1 MHRVTMERVGGDL
14 VLVAEDDE
22 GLRELVRCA
31 LTSAGY
37 RVETVA
43 GGAEA
48 LAAARELRPDVLV
61 LDVDL
66 GALSGLEV
74 CYQLRAELGPEFRAV
89 FISGSRIE
97 ELDRTVG
104 ALLGGD
110 AYLVKP
116 FDPARLVAVVTGLC
130 AGGTGAPPVVAPAE
144 RPVLSARE
152 REILALVGRGMTRKA
167 IGAQLGISP
176 KTVASHLER
185 ITIKL
190 GAKTQAHAVALAVAD
205 GLVSLD

>member
-1 MHRVTMERVGGDL
+1 M
-14 VLVAEDDE
+14 AEDDD
-22 GLRELVRCA
+22 GLRELVGCA
-31 LTSAGY
+31 LSEAGY
-37 RVETVA
+37 RVA
-43 GGAEA
+43 LAPSGAEA
-48 LAAARELRPDVLV
+48 LAIAREHRPEVLV

-66 GALSGLEV
+66 GAMSGLEV
-74 CYQLRAELGPEFRAV
+74 CYQLRAEHGLEFRVV
-89 FISGSRIE
+89 FISGTRTD

-130 AGGTGAPPVVAPAE
+130 NGNGVVPVPAAD
-144 RPVLSARE
+144 RPILSARE

-167 IGAQLGISP
+167 IGGQLGISP
-176 KTVASHLER
+176 KTVGSHLER
-185 ITIKL
+185 ITITL
-190 GAKTQAHAVALAVAD
+190 GARTQAHAVALALAD